1 MFGKVLK
8 SARFYGAALF
18 LSALASQPVQAHP
31 HVWIDMQTDLVTG
44 ADNTLEAITI
54 TWTFDE
60 FYTAFAVE
68 EFKKQ
73 PDGSFAPKDLAG
85 LLDINLE
92 NLKEWDYFAQFKQSG
107 NSLPL
112 GAAKPVGS
120 SYDAKL
126 GRLTVTFT
134 VPLAKPVTPTPEAPV
149 LLSIY
154 DPTYYIS
161 IDYIKP
167 SSGQSPVR
175 LTGDAAARC
184 SFTSTIPNAESV
196 WAGLPAS
203 AFNGADSGVGL
214 GSNFAATVTL
224 TCNKG

>member
-8 SARFYGAALF
+8 SARFFGAALF
-18 LSALASQPVQAHP
+18 LCALASPPALAHP
-31 HVWIDMQTDLVTG
+31 HVWIDMQTDLVMG
-44 ADNTLEAITI
+44 KDNSLDAITI

-73 PDGSFAPKDLAG
+73 PDGSFAPKDLAA
-85 LLDINLE
+85 LLDTNLE
-92 NLKEWDYFAQFKQSG
+92 NLKEWDYFTQIKQSG
-107 NSLPL
+107 KPL
-112 GAAKPVGS
+112 KLATAKPGGS

-134 VPLAKPVTPTPEAPV
+134 VPLAQPATPTPAEPV
-149 LLSIY
+149 LLRIY

-161 IDYIKP
+161 IDYIKQTP
-167 SSGQSPVR
+167 ARIPIR
-175 LTGDAAARC
+175 LTGTPATAC
-184 SFTSTIPNAESV
+184 SYTSKIPNAESV

-203 AFNGADSGVGL
+203 AFTGADSGTGL

>member
-1 MFGKVLK
+1 MLSKFLK
-8 SARFYGAALF
+8 SARFFGSALF
-18 LSALASQPVQAHP
+18 LCAIACGPAAAHP

-44 ADNTLEAITI
+44 ADNTLSAVTV

-60 FYTAFAVE
+60 FYTAYAVE

-73 PDGSFAPKDLAG
+73 PDGTFAAKDLDS

-92 NLKEWDYFAQFKQSG
+92 NLKEWNYFIEIKQG
-107 NSLPL
+107 GKPLPL
-112 GAAKPVGS
+112 GAAKPGGS

-134 VPLAKPVTPTPEAPV
+134 VPLAKPAAPRLDAPV
-149 LLSIY
+149 LLRIY
-154 DPTYYIS
+154 DPSYYIS
-161 IDYIKP
+161 IDYTKR
-167 SSGQSPVR
+167 SPIH
-175 LTGDAAARC
+175 LTGDSVQACQFSANVLDAR
-184 SFTSTIPNAESV
+184 SV

-203 AFNGADSGVGL
+203 AFTGADSGAGL
-214 GSNFAATVTL
+214 GSSFAATVTL

>member
-1 MFGKVLK
+1 MLSKFLK
-8 SARFYGAALF
+8 SARSFGSALF
-18 LSALASQPVQAHP
+18 LCAVTYSPAAAHP

-44 ADNTLEAITI
+44 KDNTLDAVTI

-60 FYTAFAVE
+60 FYTAYAVE

-73 PDGSFAPKDLAG
+73 PDGTFAAKDLDS

-92 NLKEWDYFAQFKQSG
+92 NLKEWNYFIEIKQSG
-107 NSLPL
+107 KPLPL
-112 GAAKPVGS
+112 GAAKPGGS

-134 VPLAKPVTPTPEAPV
+134 VSLAKPAVPTSEAPV
-149 LLSIY
+149 LLRIY

-161 IDYIKP
+161 IDYIKRAP
-167 SSGQSPVR
+167 IH
-175 LTGDAAARC
+175 LTGDAAPAC
-184 SFTSTIPNAESV
+184 HFSSNIPDAEAV

-203 AFNGADSGVGL
+203 AFTGADSGSGL
-214 GSNFAATVTL
+214 GSSFAATVTL